1 MTAFP
6 KAANHDVT
14 RSLELYE
21 QAGELIPGW
30 TQLISRRADQ
40 FAHGVSPIYAQRAK
54 GSRFVD
60 VDENE
65 YIDWMSAV
73 GAIILGHADEVV
85 DGAVKEQIDRGS
97 LFSANNPLEL
107 ELAEELNATI
117 PSSEMV
123 RYAKGGGDACAVAV
137 RIARGVTSRDK
148 ILICGYH
155 GWHDWYQA
163 ANYEADPVSGE
174 FPFAGIEPIG
184 VPKALAGTV
193 IPFVYGDLEML
204 AALLDEHAG
213 EVAAIMMEPAR
224 SELPAP
230 GYLETVQEMAA
241 KHGVVLIFDEVSC
254 GWRLEIGGVQ
264 EAVGVTPDMT
274 VVAKAMSNGYPM
286 GAVVGSRAVMEPAK
300 RMFISSSY
308 WSDNVGLAASVATIR
323 ELKRRKS
330 PQRFKEIGENLRS
343 VLDAAIADA
352 GLEGSCTGLHTS
364 PAVTLKT
371 PDDVDPRKVSTLFI
385 QEMARRGVH
394 TYMNFK
400 ATLSHTEEDVRLTG
414 EAAAESL
421 RVVRGGLERGN
432 LDELIEADLKKE
444 PFRRLVR

>member
-6 KAANHDVT
+6 KAANHEVT

-137 RIARGVTSRDK
+137 RIARGVTGRDK

-163 ANYEADPVSGE
+163 ANYEADPESGE

-323 ELKRRKS
+323 ELKRRNS

-352 GLEGSCTGLHTS
+352 GLEGACTGLHTS

-371 PDDVDPRKVSTLFI
+371 PDGVDPRKVSTLFI

-432 LDELIEADLKKE
+432 LDELIQADLKKE

>member
-6 KAANHDVT
+6 KSANHEVT

-137 RIARGVTSRDK
+137 RIARGVTGRDK

-323 ELKRRKS
+323 ELKRRNS

-352 GLEGSCTGLHTS
+352 GLEGACTGLHTS

-371 PDDVDPRKVSTLFI
+371 PDGVDPRKVSTLFI

>member
-6 KAANHDVT
+6 KSANHEVT

-137 RIARGVTSRDK
+137 RIARGVSGRDK

-323 ELKRRKS
+323 ELKRRNS
-330 PQRFKEIGENLRS
+330 PERFKEIGENLRS

-352 GLEGSCTGLHTS
+352 GLEGACTGLHTS

-371 PDDVDPRKVSTLFI
+371 PDGVDPRKVSTLFI

>member
-137 RIARGVTSRDK
+137 RIARGVTGRDK

-323 ELKRRKS
+323 ELKRRNS

-352 GLEGSCTGLHTS
+352 GLEGACTGLHTS

-400 ATLSHTEEDVRLTG
+400 ATLSHTEKDVRLTG

>member
-6 KAANHDVT
+6 KSANHEVT

-137 RIARGVTSRDK
+137 RIARGVTGRDK

-163 ANYEADPVSGE
+163 ANYEADPESGE

-323 ELKRRKS
+323 ELKRRNS
-330 PQRFKEIGENLRS
+330 PQRFKEVGENLRS

-352 GLEGSCTGLHTS
+352 GLEGACTGLHTS

-371 PDDVDPRKVSTLFI
+371 PDGVDPRKVSTLFI

-421 RVVRGGLERGN
+421 RVVRVGLERGN

>member
-6 KAANHDVT
+6 KAANHEVT
-14 RSLELYE
+14 RSLELYD

-137 RIARGVTSRDK
+137 RIARGVTGRDK

-163 ANYEADPVSGE
+163 ANYEADPESGE

-330 PQRFKEIGENLRS
+330 PQRFKEIGEHLRS

-352 GLEGSCTGLHTS
+352 GLEGACTGLHTS